1 MASSLD
7 VHDRLLIMNVFKLC
21 LSLVIAGGILVS
33 SSTRDAFFHLF
44 SLSMLDVVI
53 LFMKTEIL

>member
-1 MASSLD
+1 
-7 VHDRLLIMNVFKLC
+7 MNVFKLS